1 MIQQREGHCFLC
13 SLKTC
18 PGLQRDQFW
27 SPAPSLGCLFRLAM
41 VPGCIVFVFFMS
53 ELTGLINSVG
63 LLMHMLQDKQNALCC
78 LLLVVDG

>member
-1 MIQQREGHCFLC
+1 MI
-13 SLKTC
+13 
-18 PGLQRDQFW
+18 
-27 SPAPSLGCLFRLAM
+27 
-41 VPGCIVFVFFMS
+41 PGCIVFVFFMS